1 MKLSNYRVKGRQI
14 ISIPIKKN
22 KFSEDEYINNNYK
35 IEINPNIEYNQKI
48 YFKPPKRNYKNNNQ
62 IVFSTG
68 SQKSTSTISS
78 EHQNYNSNM
87 LIYIP
92 CLNCGCDIL
101 FDEIE
106 QHSMICIKVKD
117 EILKNEK
124 SKNEFKSI
132 NYKLIK
138 LKEHISQIIQGKD
151 NSLLKNEFKL
161 FGKDLYNIISK
172 NINVDMASLDNIKS
186 LKLSINELD
195 DLESKNVS
203 NLSLSSLIIFDRT
216 RVLIN
221 EKIIR
226 LKEIIRLN
234 AKNKKK
240 EFNQIYL
247 DQSKNKIEEIVS
259 DIDTKNLNNTNNY
272 TSLSSVAGNNISF
285 IQEKT
290 NDKLLNKVTE
300 SNNDDENNIIEKNSL
315 NYSYHHFYTFKNNSN
330 LNEENKNENPIINE
344 QEKKDFY
351 KIILTMKFEKLH
363 STHLGQYI
371 SPKEIF
377 NEAQKQNIP
386 KEKWEEFILNELQN
400 PYKYNINKTKNK
412 NNSNRSINRTFF
424 NQTEN

>member
-14 ISIPIKKN
+14 MSIPIKKN
-22 KFSEDEYINNNYK
+22 KFSEDEYVNNNHQLSR
-35 IEINPNIEYNQKI
+35 NPNFEYNQNI
-48 YFKPPKRNYKNNNQ
+48 YFKPQKKNKNYNQ
-62 IVFSTG
+62 IIFSLG

-78 EHQNYNSNM
+78 ENQNYNNNM

-92 CLNCGCDIL
+92 CLNCGSEIL

-106 QHSMICIKVKD
+106 NHSMICTIVKD

-138 LKEHISQIIQGKD
+138 LKEHILQIIQGKD
-151 NSLLKNEFKL
+151 NSLLKNEFII
-161 FGKDLYNIISK
+161 FGKDLYNLISK
-172 NINVDMASLDNIKS
+172 NLNIDMPSLNNIKT
-186 LKLSINELD
+186 LKISINEIN
-195 DLESKNVS
+195 DLEEKNIS
-203 NLSLSSLIIFDRT
+203 NLSLSSLIIFERT
-216 RVLIN
+216 KVLIN

-300 SNNDDENNIIEKNSL
+300 SNNDDDNIIEKNSL
-315 NYSYHHFYTFKNNSN
+315 NYSYHHFFTFKSQSNQNN
-330 LNEENKNENPIINE
+330 ENKNENDIKLNE

-351 KIILTMKFEKLH
+351 KKVLIMKFEKLH
-363 STHLGQYI
+363 STHLGQCI

-377 NEAQKQNIP
+377 NEAKKENIS
-386 KEKWEEFILNELQN
+386 KENWDEFILNELQN
-400 PYKYNINKTKNK
+400 PYKYTINKNK
-412 NNSNRSINRTFF
+412 FNNYRIKSLNTLT
-424 NQTEN
+424 NQSEN

>member
-22 KFSEDEYINNNYK
+22 KFSEDEYIDNNYK
-35 IEINPNIEYNQKI
+35 ISINPIIEYNQKV
-48 YFKPPKRNYKNNNQ
+48 YFKPPKKNYKNNNQ
-62 IVFSTG
+62 IIFSTG
-68 SQKSTSTISS
+68 SQKTTSTISS
-78 EHQNYNSNM
+78 ENLNYNNNM

-106 QHSMICIKVKD
+106 QHSMICIKVKE

-138 LKEHISQIIQGKD
+138 LKEHILEIIQGKD
-151 NSLLKNEFKL
+151 NSLLKNEFII

-172 NINVDMASLDNIKS
+172 NINVDMASLNNIKI
-186 LKLSINELD
+186 LKLSINEIN
-195 DLESKNVS
+195 DLEKKNES

-216 RVLIN
+216 KVLIN

-226 LKEIIRLN
+226 LKDIMRLN

-240 EFNQIYL
+240 EFNQIDIEQL
-247 DQSKNKIEEIVS
+247 KNKIEEIVS
-259 DIDTKNLNNTNNY
+259 DIDTKNLNNTNNF
-272 TSLSSVAGNNISF
+272 TSLSSNTVNNISF
-285 IQEKT
+285 MQEKT

-300 SNNDDENNIIEKNSL
+300 SNNDDDNIIEKNSL
-315 NYSYHHFYTFKNNSN
+315 NYSYSHFYTFKNNSN
-330 LNEENKNENPIINE
+330 QNEENTNEKQILINE

-351 KIILTMKFEKLH
+351 KKILTIKFEKLH

-377 NEAQKQNIP
+377 NEAQKQNIS
-386 KEKWEEFILNELQN
+386 KEKWDEFILNELQN
-400 PYKYNINKTKNK
+400 PYKYTINKTKKK
-412 NNSNRSINRTFF
+412 NNSNENGNKLFF

>member
-138 LKEHISQIIQGKD
+138 LKEHILQIIQGKD
-151 NSLLKNEFKL
+151 NSLLKNEFII
-161 FGKDLYNIISK
+161 FGKDLYNLISK
-172 NINVDMASLDNIKS
+172 NLNIDMPSLNNIKT
-186 LKLSINELD
+186 LKISINEIN
-195 DLESKNVS
+195 DLEEKNIS
-203 NLSLSSLIIFDRT
+203 NLSLSSLIIFERT
-216 RVLIN
+216 KVLIN

-247 DQSKNKIEEIVS
+247 DQSKYKIEEIVS

-272 TSLSSVAGNNISF
+272 TSLSSFVGNNISF

-300 SNNDDENNIIEKNSL
+300 SNNDDDNIIEKNSL
-315 NYSYHHFYTFKNNSN
+315 NYSYSHFYTFKNNSN
-330 LNEENKNENPIINE
+330 QNEENTNEKQILINE
-344 QEKKDFY
+344 QEKKNFY
-351 KIILTMKFEKLH
+351 KKILTIKFEKLH

-412 NNSNRSINRTFF
+412 NNSNRNINRIFF
-424 NQTEN
+424 NQNEN